1 MYVRLTGLVPGVRV
15 SDWSGSGPAGDCPAD
30 CRPSAHR
37 IVGTE
42 THCGTVPSVFISLQP
57 LAALAGPC
65 RGQSHRGCCGGGGG
79 GGEGW
84 HRDTTPPL
92 KCIPSCSL
100 NIHSRSHPLTLSAGK
115 DRRQEAILL
124 PCPTERT
131 GDEKPSSV
139 LIRRKGQ
146 VTRSL
151 PLTSSAGKGQVTR
164 SLPLSSSAGK
174 DR

>member
-65 RGQSHRGCCGGGGG
+65 RGQRVTGAVVGGGGG
-79 GGEGW
+79 GGRGAQG
-84 HRDTTPPL
+84 HHT
-92 KCIPSCSL
+92 SL
-100 NIHSRSHPLTLSAGK
+100 EMHSVLQPEYSF
-115 DRRQEAILL
+115 
-124 PCPTERT
+124 
-131 GDEKPSSV
+131 EKPSSYLV
-139 LIRRKGQ
+139 RRKGQ
-146 VTRSL
+146 VTRS
-151 PLTSSAGKGQVTR
+151 P
-164 SLPLSSSAGK
+164 PLSSSAGK